1 MEEQKRESKQEDEVG
16 FVKSVVRDG
25 GKGVIVGGSML
36 VPGVSGGTM
45 AMLLGI
51 YDSLISSVS
60 GFFKQPKKSLKV
72 LIPFVIGA
80 LLGMVLFAKPLLTLI
95 EKYPMPTLYF
105 FLGAVAGGIPFVLR
119 KAQASKLS
127 VSTVFYL
134 LLGIALVLGIGRLPE
149 NLFSV
154 SLHVGLREIL
164 LLIAAGIFVAVA
176 LILPGISVS
185 YMLLV
190 MGMYQN
196 TMDSISKLYLPYLV
210 PLGVGGILGILL
222 TTKLLENAMNRYP
235 KPTYLIILG
244 FMLGSVAEIFP
255 GFPAGFAWL
264 YCVPCAI
271 IGFVIMNKLGGE

>member
-1 MEEQKRESKQEDEVG
+1 MEYQNQESKQGNETKLI
-16 FVKSVVRDG
+16 KSVIRDG
-25 GKGVIVGGSML
+25 GKGAIVGGSML

-60 GFFKQPKKSLKV
+60 SFFQHPKKALKV

-80 LLGMVLFAKPLLTLI
+80 LLGMVIFAKPILALI

-105 FLGAVAGGIPFVLR
+105 FLGAVAGGIPFILK
-119 KAQASKLS
+119 KADVKKLS

-134 LLGIALVLGIGRLPE
+134 LLGIALVVGIARLPE
-149 NLFSV
+149 NLFTV
-154 SLHVGLREIL
+154 SLNVGIREIL
-164 LLIAAGIFVAVA
+164 LLMAAGIFVAVA

-196 TMDSISKLYLPYLV
+196 TMDSISRFYLPYLI

-222 TTKLLENAMNRYP
+222 TTKILEKAMNKYP
-235 KPTYLIILG
+235 APTYLMILG

-255 GFPAGFAWL
+255 GFPTGFEWL
-264 YCVPCAI
+264 WCVPCAV
-271 IGFVIMNKLGGE
+271 IGFIIMNKLGGE

>member
-1 MEEQKRESKQEDEVG
+1 MENQKEESKQDNKTSFAKNV
-16 FVKSVVRDG
+16 VKDG

-51 YDSLISSVS
+51 YDSLITSVS
-60 GFFKQPKKSLKV
+60 SFFQQPKKSLKV

-80 LLGMVLFAKPLLTLI
+80 LLGMVIFAKPILALI

-105 FLGAVAGGIPFVLR
+105 FLGAVAGGIPFILK
-119 KAQASKLS
+119 KADVSKLS
-127 VSTVFYL
+127 FSTVFSL
-134 LLGIALVLGIGRLPE
+134 LFGIALVVSIARLPE
-149 NLFSV
+149 NLFTV
-154 SLHVGLREIL
+154 SLNVGMSEIL
-164 LLIAAGIFVAVA
+164 LLMAAGIFVAVA

-196 TMDSISKLYLPYLV
+196 TMDSISKLYLPYLI

-222 TTKLLENAMNRYP
+222 TTKILEKAMNKYP
-235 KPTYLIILG
+235 RPTYLIILG
-244 FMLGSVAEIFP
+244 FMIGSVAEIFP
-255 GFPAGFAWL
+255 GFPTGLEWL
-264 YCVPCAI
+264 WCIPCAV
-271 IGFVIMNKLGGE
+271 IGFIIMNKLGGE

>member
-1 MEEQKRESKQEDEVG
+1 MENQKQESGQENETR

-51 YDSLISSVS
+51 YDSLITSVS
-60 GFFKQPKKSLKV
+60 NFFQHPKKALKV
-72 LIPFVIGA
+72 LIPFVLGA
-80 LLGMVLFAKPLLTLI
+80 LLGMVVIAKPILALI

-105 FLGAVAGGIPFVLR
+105 FLGAVAGGIPFIIK
-119 KAQASKLS
+119 KADVSKLS
-127 VSTVFYL
+127 FSTVFYL
-134 LLGIALVLGIGRLPE
+134 LFGIALVVGIARLPE
-149 NLFSV
+149 NLFTV
-154 SLHVGLREIL
+154 SLNVGLREIL

-196 TMDSISKLYLPYLV
+196 TMDSISRVYLPYLI
-210 PLGVGGILGILL
+210 PLGIGGILGILL
-222 TTKLLENAMNRYP
+222 TTRLLEKAMNKYP
-235 KPTYLIILG
+235 RPTYLIILG
-244 FMLGSVAEIFP
+244 FMIGSVAEIFP
-255 GFPAGFAWL
+255 GVPNGLEWIW
-264 YCVPCAI
+264 CIPCAVV
-271 IGFVIMNKLGGE
+271 GFIVMHALGKE

>member
-1 MEEQKRESKQEDEVG
+1 MENRKQESKQENETS
-16 FVKSVVRDG
+16 FVKSVMRDG

-60 GFFKQPKKSLKV
+60 SFFQHPKKALKV

-80 LLGMVLFAKPLLTLI
+80 LLGMIIFAKPILALI

-105 FLGAVAGGIPFVLR
+105 FLGAVAGGIPFILK
-119 KAQASKLS
+119 KADVRKLS

-134 LLGIALVLGIGRLPE
+134 LLGIGLVVGIARLPE
-149 NLFSV
+149 NLFTV
-154 SLHVGLREIL
+154 SLNVGMREIL
-164 LLIAAGIFVAVA
+164 LLMAAGIFVAVA

-196 TMDSISKLYLPYLV
+196 TMDSISRVYLPYLI
-210 PLGVGGILGILL
+210 PLGIGGIFGILL
-222 TTKLLENAMNRYP
+222 TTRILEKAMNKYP
-235 KPTYLIILG
+235 RPTYLMILG

-255 GFPAGFAWL
+255 GFPTGFEWL
-264 YCVPCAI
+264 WCIPCAAV
-271 IGFVIMNKLGGE
+271 GFIIMNKLGGE

>member
-1 MEEQKRESKQEDEVG
+1 MEEQKLESKQADEAG

-60 GFFKQPKKSLKV
+60 SFFKQPKKSLKV

-134 LLGIALVLGIGRLPE
+134 LLGIALVLGIARLPE
-149 NLFSV
+149 NLFSI
-154 SLHVGLREIL
+154 SLHVGVREIL

-255 GFPAGFAWL
+255 GFPTGFAWL